1 MSTAEQTTSPDT
13 ARPLKVVIAPD
24 SFKGTATS
32 PQAAQYL
39 AEGVRQEAPDAELT
53 LAPMA
58 DGGEGTADTFSGR
71 RITLPT
77 TDAAGRLTE
86 ATYVYDDTS
95 RTAYIDVAAASGLPA
110 VAANPVP
117 LQGDTYG
124 TGVLIADAQTRGA
137 KRITLCLGG
146 SATTDGGM
154 GILVALGAEPLT
166 AAGFTLPKGG
176 ASLVDLDTIDTAQL
190 NIPAAAL
197 EWILLTDVIAPATG
211 DQGAAAA
218 FGPQK
223 GADTAQ
229 VKLLEAGIS
238 RLCEVTG
245 VNPETPGTGA
255 AGALPVG
262 LLWLSTLLHG
272 SSDHIHLIPGAP
284 LIARTQGLEELIPQ
298 ADLVITGEGALD
310 EQSFRG
316 KVVGTLSDIAA
327 DTPATLAIAAGRLDT
342 AAPAGA
348 LTAELVQDG
357 DVATQL
363 RAAGAQLVR
372 DYRRISTVQG

>member
-1 MSTAEQTTSPDT
+1 MSTAEQTAPPET

-39 AEGVRQEAPDAELT
+39 AEGVRREAPDAELT
-53 LAPMA
+53 LTPMA

-86 ATYVYDDTS
+86 ATYVYDETS

-137 KRITLCLGG
+137 ERITLCLGG

-154 GILVALGAEPLT
+154 GILVALGAEPLN
-166 AAGFTLPKGG
+166 AAGFTLAKGG
-176 ASLVDLDTIDTAQL
+176 APLVDLDTIDTAQL

-211 DQGAAAA
+211 EQGAAAT

-223 GADTAQ
+223 GADAAQ
-229 VKLLEAGIS
+229 VELLEAGIS
-238 RLCEVTG
+238 RLCEITG

-262 LLWLSTLLHG
+262 LLWLSTMLHG
-272 SSDHIHLIPGAP
+272 NSDHIHLLPGAP

-316 KVVGTLSDIAA
+316 KVVGTLADIAA
-327 DTPATLAIAAGRLDT
+327 GTPATLAIAAGRLDT
-342 AAPAGA
+342 ATPAGM
-348 LTAELVQDG
+348 LTAELAEDA